1 MEKLH
6 TSKQTS
12 HRSGIAETVCVLL
25 FASALGRWVDC
36 TPSRLRVLLMTII
49 VNRISILVSCIT
61 WFVILSFS
69 SPAPKQ
75 VFFAVALILG
85 MVEKL
90 SRGTNI
96 LSMERDW
103 VPTLAN
109 TSVDAKHPAP
119 YDLTHLNTT
128 MRRIDMLCKLIA
140 PLAVSTFVSTVKSE
154 RIAIVVLAA
163 ISVLSLGP
171 ECWGVQQVWDQ
182 NSRLRSPKGKV
193 HDTAIGSDQEQPM
206 QLCFTKTSSVR
217 LLPGLFGKIA
227 LRVLGSIRVYM
238 ADLGYYFRTS
248 VWIPSLCA
256 AIPHASVL
264 TFSGTML
271 TYLLNAGYSLN
282 TITGARASGAV
293 FEIGS
298 TFIFPWA
305 VGVFSA
311 SKSAPYWSNRGDYH
325 EVEQREPLSRSDTSL
340 GDTDDNHTQF
350 SESSPIIEHSVIRV
364 GYLALGGLVLSLVST
379 NATSMAFSSFLEDP
393 CPLNY
398 SQIPAV
404 LSLFFLDAGLSTTS
418 TSTSSPHQS
427 PTTSYPLNTIILVFS
442 ISLSLLFR
450 WTYDLCATQL
460 TQTLVPAT
468 KRSSFGGTEM
478 SIVSLVS
485 LGHWIAAAVW
495 HTQSD
500 FKWLALGSFAVVA
513 IGAGAYSWWQG
524 WWRKRERESGRR
536 IGEEDEIDSVI

>member
-1 MEKLH
+1 M
-6 TSKQTS
+6 
-12 HRSGIAETVCVLL
+12 LL
-25 FASALGRWVDC
+25 FGSALGRWVDY
-36 TPSRLRVLLMTII
+36 TPSRLRVLLLTIVI
-49 VNRISILVSCIT
+49 NRISVLVSCMT
-61 WFVILSFS
+61 WFVILSFNN
-69 SPAPKQ
+69 PAPKQ

-96 LSMERDW
+96 LSIERDW

-109 TSVDAKHPAP
+109 TSVDAKNPAP

-128 MRRIDMLCKLIA
+128 MKRIDMLCKLIA
-140 PLAVSTFVSTVKSE
+140 PLAVSAFASFVESK
-154 RIAIVVLAA
+154 RIPVFVLAA
-163 ISVLSLGP
+163 ISTLSLGP

-182 NSRLRSPKGKV
+182 NSRLRAPKGRV
-193 HDTAIGSDQEQPM
+193 DDPAISSDQDQPM
-206 QLCFTKTSSVR
+206 QPRYTKTPWAR
-217 LLPGLFGKIA
+217 LGPDIHRKFCLQIMGT
-227 LRVLGSIRVYM
+227 IRAYF
-238 ADLGYYFRTS
+238 ADFGYYFRTP

-256 AIPHASVL
+256 AVPHASVL

-305 VGVFSA
+305 VGILST
-311 SKSAPYWSNRGDYH
+311 SKHVPCWYSRGDYH
-325 EVEQREPLSRSDTSL
+325 EVEQREPSSTSETSL
-340 GDTDDNHTQF
+340 GDMDDNHSQCSQSGT
-350 SESSPIIEHSVIRV
+350 IIENSVIRV
-364 GYLALGGLVLSLVST
+364 GYWALGGLLLSLVSAIPT
-379 NATSMAFSSFLEDP
+379 GFSSFLEDQ
-393 CPLNY
+393 CQLNY

-404 LSLFFLDAGLSTTS
+404 LSLFILDAILHTTT

-427 PTTSYPLNTIILVFS
+427 LISSYPLNTIILILF

-500 FKWLALGSFAVVA
+500 FKWLALGSLAVVA
-513 IGAGAYSWWQG
+513 TGVGTYWWWQG
-524 WWRKRERESGRR
+524 WWKRRERASKERMGKELETES
-536 IGEEDEIDSVI
+536 VM

>member
-1 MEKLH
+1 MAKLCI
-6 TSKQTS
+6 SKQTS
-12 HRSGIAETVCVLL
+12 HYSGIAETVCVLL

-36 TPSRLRVLLMTII
+36 TSSRLRVLLTTII

-61 WFVILSFS
+61 WFAILSFS
-69 SPAPKQ
+69 YPAPKQ

-109 TSVDAKHPAP
+109 TSFDAKHPAP

-140 PLAVSTFVSTVKSE
+140 PLAVSTFVSAVESE
-154 RIAIVVLAA
+154 RIAVIVLAV
-163 ISVLSLGP
+163 ISTLSLGP
-171 ECWGVQQVWDQ
+171 ECWGVQKVWNQ
-182 NSRLRSPKGKV
+182 NSRLRLRKGRV
-193 HDTAIGSDQEQPM
+193 DDTAICSDQEQPM
-206 QLCFTKTSSVR
+206 QLCFTKTPSAR
-217 LLPGLFGKIA
+217 PLPGPFGIIA
-227 LRVLGSIRVYM
+227 LQVMGPIRVYV

-305 VGVFSA
+305 VGVFSTSKHA
-311 SKSAPYWSNRGDYH
+311 SYWYNRGDYH
-325 EVEQREPLSRSDTSL
+325 EVEQREPSSRSDTSL
-340 GDTDDNHTQF
+340 GDSDDNHTQF
-350 SESSPIIEHSVIRV
+350 RESSPIIEHSVIRV
-364 GYLALGGLVLSLVST
+364 GCWALGGLLLSLVSV
-379 NATSMAFSSFLEDP
+379 NSNSIAFPSFLEDQSQ
-393 CPLNY
+393 LND

-404 LSLFFLDAGLSTTS
+404 LSLFFLDAGLDTTIN
-418 TSTSSPHQS
+418 SSSSSHRS
-427 PTTSYPLNTIILVFS
+427 PSTSYPLNTIVLVLS

-500 FKWLALGSFAVVA
+500 FKWLALGSFTVVA
-513 IGAGAYSWWQG
+513 IGIGAYSWWQG
-524 WWRKRERESGRR
+524 WWRRRERASGARM
-536 IGEEDEIDSVI
+536 GEEVEMDT

>member
-1 MEKLH
+1 M
-6 TSKQTS
+6 
-12 HRSGIAETVCVLL
+12 LL
-25 FASALGRWVDC
+25 FGSALGRWVDY
-36 TPSRLRVLLMTII
+36 TPSRLRVLLLTIVI
-49 VNRISILVSCIT
+49 NRISVLVSCMT
-61 WFVILSFS
+61 WFVILSFNN
-69 SPAPKQ
+69 PAPKQ

-96 LSMERDW
+96 LSIERDW

-109 TSVDAKHPAP
+109 TSVDATNSTP

-140 PLAVSTFVSTVKSE
+140 PLAVSAFASFVESE
-154 RIAIVVLAA
+154 RSLVVVLAA
-163 ISVLSLGP
+163 ISTLSLGP

-182 NSRLRSPKGKV
+182 NSRLRAPKGRV
-193 HDTAIGSDQEQPM
+193 DDPAISSDQDQPM
-206 QLCFTKTSSVR
+206 QPRYAKTPWAR
-217 LLPGLFGKIA
+217 LAPVIHRKFSLLIMGT
-227 LRVLGSIRVYM
+227 IRAYV
-238 ADLGYYFRTS
+238 ADFGYYFRTL

-256 AIPHASVL
+256 AVPHASVL

-305 VGVFSA
+305 VGVLST
-311 SKSAPYWSNRGDYH
+311 SKHAPCWYSKGDYH
-325 EVEQREPLSRSDTSL
+325 EVEQREPSSTSETSP
-340 GDTDDNHTQF
+340 GDVDDNHAQCSQNGT
-350 SESSPIIEHSVIRV
+350 IIENSVIIV
-364 GYLALGGLVLSLVST
+364 GCWALGGLLLSLVSAVPT
-379 NATSMAFSSFLEDP
+379 GFSSFLEDQ
-393 CPLNY
+393 CQLNY

-404 LSLFFLDAGLSTTS
+404 LSLFILDAILHTTT

-427 PTTSYPLNTIILVFS
+427 LISSHPLNTIILILF

-500 FKWLALGSFAVVA
+500 FKWLALGSLAVVA
-513 IGAGAYSWWQG
+513 TGVGTYWWWQG
-524 WWRKRERESGRR
+524 WWKRRERASEERMEKELETES
-536 IGEEDEIDSVI
+536 VM